1 MSDLIWQKA
10 LLGNIM
16 GACGTDDDQLSKRVL
31 QGWVHLAR
39 IRMIWKR
46 SIQKSFADVLSD
58 KPGQVTQC
66 HSCRHKLQHTQ
77 AIINNAMKKGEMDLV
92 FKVDIS
98 LSLAQWRR
106 QIHSMG
112 FVDETSTHLHLE
124 DTLCKYFDGL

>member
-1 MSDLIWQKA
+1 
-10 LLGNIM
+10 
-16 GACGTDDDQLSKRVL
+16 
-31 QGWVHLAR
+31 
-39 IRMIWKR
+39 
-46 SIQKSFADVLSD
+46 
-58 KPGQVTQC
+58 
-66 HSCRHKLQHTQ
+66 
-77 AIINNAMKKGEMDLV
+77 MKKGEMDLV